1 MVRLIHLL
9 PGNPEY
15 PRDTFAGKM
24 RMRFWR
30 PCPSCE
36 KVVRILPAKVS
47 RNLTAFCVIL
57 IQIQIKIKIK
67 NIMVRLIHLLPG
79 NPRDGFL

>member
-47 RNLTAFCVIL
+47 RRCPYQLHPCRSFHEFVRSALFVADRLT
-57 IQIQIKIKIK
+57 
-67 NIMVRLIHLLPG
+67 NG
-79 NPRDGFL
+79 